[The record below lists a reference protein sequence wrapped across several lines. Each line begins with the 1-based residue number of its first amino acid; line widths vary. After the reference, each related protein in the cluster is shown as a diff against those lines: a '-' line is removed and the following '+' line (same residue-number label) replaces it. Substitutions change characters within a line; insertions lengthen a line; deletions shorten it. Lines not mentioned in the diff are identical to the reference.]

1 MKDLPLPLRNAL
13 LALGITILIIGTVIY
28 AINYLDHRRI
38 SDLSAIQDQLATD
51 TLSLETQFSLLETAP
66 CEDQASGT
74 QLSKEVSDLGARLSQ
89 AEERLG
95 NKNEQ
100 VIELKKQYSLLQIR
114 DYLLTKRL
122 ASTCH
127 ITPTVAL
134 YFYSNVP
141 GVCTNC
147 DKASLALSYL
157 HEKYPALR
165 VYAFDY
171 DLDLGAI
178 RTLVSVEKVEPTF
191 PAFVLNG
198 KRSYGFTTLEEFQK
212 QFPKALFASST
223 ATTTAKKK

>member
-127 ITPTVAL
+127 KIIER
-134 YFYSNVP
+134 SN
-141 GVCTNC
+141 
-147 DKASLALSYL
+147 
-157 HEKYPALR
+157 
-165 VYAFDY
+165 
-171 DLDLGAI
+171 
-178 RTLVSVEKVEPTF
+178 EP
-191 PAFVLNG
+191 
-198 KRSYGFTTLEEFQK
+198 KRCYQTIQK
-212 QFPKALFASST
+212 GIAEQAVDQ
-223 ATTTAKKK
+223 